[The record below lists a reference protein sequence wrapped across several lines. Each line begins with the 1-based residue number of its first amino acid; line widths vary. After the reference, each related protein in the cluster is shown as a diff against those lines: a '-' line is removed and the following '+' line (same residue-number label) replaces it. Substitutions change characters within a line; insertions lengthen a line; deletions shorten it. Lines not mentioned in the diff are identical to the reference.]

1 VRAVLSLQYELRLGA
16 RAAIQRMFDSGLE
29 VVLLTG
35 DQLGSVG
42 NLASGLDIHH
52 IKAEL
57 SPDERGQ
64 QVERLR
70 DAGGVVAALGFPTED
85 DAVLAAADAGI
96 LLANAGG
103 AATERAVA
111 LVTDDVRD
119 AAAALW
125 IARIAREAAW
135 RAIVVAGVAFAVVVA
150 AAATG
155 LIVPGVAALLT
166 AGVDAYCLPTGARLL
181 HRIALRLPTRS

>member
-1 VRAVLSLQYELRLGA
+1 LAPRRGRRGGRDLGDGHVRRVRVSEQ
-16 RAAIQRMFDSGLE
+16 RAAAPI
-29 VVLLTG
+29 
-35 DQLGSVG
+35 
-42 NLASGLDIHH
+42 
-52 IKAEL
+52 
-57 SPDERGQ
+57 
-64 QVERLR
+64 
-70 DAGGVVAALGFPTED
+70 PTED

-135 RAIVVAGVAFAVVVA
+135 RAIVVAGGAVAVVVA